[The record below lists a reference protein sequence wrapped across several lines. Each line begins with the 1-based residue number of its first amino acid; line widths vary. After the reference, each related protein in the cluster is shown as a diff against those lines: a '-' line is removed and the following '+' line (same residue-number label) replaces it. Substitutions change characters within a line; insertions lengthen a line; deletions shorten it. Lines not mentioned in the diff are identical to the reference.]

1 MKVDED
7 IQNLILEGSA
17 GHRIQ
22 HEAIKK
28 GMITLRDSGLI
39 KVRDG
44 VTSLEEVLQVTL
56 S

>member
-7 IQNLILEGSA
+7 IENLILEGAA

-22 HEAIKK
+22 QEAIRK
-28 GMITLRDSGLI
+28 GMRTLRDSGLV
-39 KVRDG
+39 KVADG

-56 S
+56 N